1 MRDPSPNESLADW
14 LDRIHN
20 ASKCA
25 CAVLYLFTEPGG
37 ETLERC
43 SSTAPKDAHP
53 TPPFPTQIPFRPDE
67 RAPWHHGARLSSG
80 APTFPFLEI
89 TPWQAYTL
97 SVAEMPV
104 GLLVV
109 VESQDDRAL
118 ERALTEGQRELVRMW
133 VDHLVSLQ
141 TRTMQGI
148 LSMANTTAS
157 TLSLRHVLVR
167 LVQEVSIL
175 FKAKLCSLMLV
186 DKKGEELVLQAV
198 YGCSLEYLN
207 RRNLPIRET
216 LFGSVVRRQEN
227 LIVEDVRVH
236 PEYRD
241 RELAQAEG
249 LCSLLAVPIRFGDEC
264 LGILGLYSASPRAWP
279 NHEVAWVEL
288 VAGSAAVAI
297 RNATLT
303 EDMRAMEDQTLQAAR
318 LATLGEVSAT
328 IAHQIRNPLAVLN
341 VLVHSWEQETPS
353 PDQVKEDIQVIAGK
367 IRELNTTVEGVL
379 QLARQRPLNRVE
391 TSLRDVIRTV
401 LAFLD
406 HRIQEHS
413 VQINFKHPPRR
424 HPVRCDPDRLQHVIL
439 NLLTNALDA
448 TGEEGTVD
456 ITLYFEDRRAIAEI
470 SDNGPG
476 IAEPILEHLG
486 KPFKTTKPEGLG
498 LGLSIAKRVLHDH
511 GGELLAENRPEGGAL
526 FRIVLPTD
534 TP

>member
-1 MRDPSPNESLADW
+1 MRDPSLNESLTDW
-14 LDRIHN
+14 LDRIHS
-20 ASKCA
+20 ASKCEYA
-25 CAVLYLFTEPGG
+25 TLYLFTEPGG

-43 SSTAPKDAHP
+43 STVAHKDSHGE
-53 TPPFPTQIPFRPDE
+53 PPFPTQIQLRPEECASWLHGTE
-67 RAPWHHGARLSSG
+67 RTNDAPA
-80 APTFPFLEI
+80 FPFLEE
-89 TPWQAYTL
+89 TPWRAYTL
-97 SVAEMPV
+97 SVVEMPI

-109 VESQDDRAL
+109 VESRDDQAL
-118 ERALTEGQRELVRMW
+118 KELLTEGRRELVRIW
-133 VDHLVSLQ
+133 IDFLVSQQ
-141 TRTMQGI
+141 TQTMQSI

-157 TLSLRHVLVR
+157 TLSLRRVLVR

-175 FKAKLCSLMLV
+175 FQAKLCSLMLV

-207 RRNLPIRET
+207 RRNLPIRGT
-216 LFGSVVRRQEN
+216 LFGSVVRRREN

-249 LCSLLAVPIRFGDEC
+249 LCTLLAVPIRSGNEC
-264 LGILGLYSASPRAWP
+264 LGLLGLYSAKPRAWP
-279 NHEVAWVEL
+279 THEVAWVEL

-303 EDMRAMEDQTLQAAR
+303 EDLHVMEDQTLQAAR

-353 PDQVKEDIQVIAGK
+353 PDQVQEDIQVIAGK

-391 TSLRDVIRTV
+391 TSLREVIRSV
-401 LAFLD
+401 LVFLD
-406 HRIQEHS
+406 HRIQEHR
-413 VQINFKHPPRR
+413 VRINFKHPPRK
-424 HPVRCDPDRLQHVIL
+424 HPIRCDPDRLQHVIL

-456 ITLYFEDRRAIAEI
+456 ITLYFEDKRAIAEI
-470 SDNGPG
+470 GDNGPG
-476 IAEPILEHLG
+476 IAASILEHLG
-486 KPFKTTKPEGLG
+486 EPFKTTKPDGLG

-511 GGELLAENRPEGGAL
+511 GGELQALNRPEGGAL